1 MTIYEYLFILSIV
14 IVTMH
19 IMLFKEIRD
28 SMNAVHKEY
37 RVTRHVLALAY
48 IVFYLLKLVIG

>member
-14 IVTMH
+14 IVIMH

-28 SMNAVHKEY
+28 SMSAVHKEY
-37 RVTRHVLALAY
+37 RVTRHVLTLAY
-48 IVFYLLKLVIG
+48 IIFYLLKLILG